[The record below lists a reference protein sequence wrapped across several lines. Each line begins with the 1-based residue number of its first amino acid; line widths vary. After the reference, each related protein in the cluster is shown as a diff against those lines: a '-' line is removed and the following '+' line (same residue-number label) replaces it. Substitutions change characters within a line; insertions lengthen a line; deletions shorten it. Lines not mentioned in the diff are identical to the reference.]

1 MVRQL
6 TPGRDGHGGSCGCT
20 ARGRAGAFTLVE
32 LLVVASV
39 LILLTSVA
47 YVNFFPFLQQR
58 RLRQAAVELQA
69 QLLQARAVAQKS
81 QAICR
86 VTQTASATVS
96 FGADSSLVANACNAT
111 TLPTV
116 SLSSSSGAIGLA
128 VVAGTDTSFTFTD
141 IGTLAGST
149 DAVSILSAN
158 NTSAQ
163 WCVKATAPAGL
174 IVVGSRNSATDTC
187 NYVRE

>member
-6 TPGRDGHGGSCGCT
+6 TPGRDERGRSSRCT
-20 ARGRAGAFTLVE
+20 ASGRAGAFTLVE

-39 LILLTSVA
+39 LILLTSIT
-47 YVNFFPFLQQR
+47 YVSFFPFLQQR
-58 RLRQAAVELQA
+58 RLREAAVELQA
-69 QLLQARAVAQKS
+69 QLLKARAVAQRS
-81 QAICR
+81 QEVCQ

-96 FGADSSLVANACNAT
+96 FGADSSFANNACTAT
-111 TLPTV
+111 TLPAV
-116 SLSSSSGAIGLA
+116 SLSGLTGAIGLA
-128 VVAGTDTSFTFTD
+128 VVAGTATTFTFTGN
-141 IGTLAGST
+141 GTLAGST
-149 DAVSILSAN
+149 DAVTILSAN